1 MNTVCYL
8 CTSSRNE
15 KVFLENGIPILKCTD
30 CGHVFSSYEQDEHYA
45 GYWQEEEFDL
55 NWWDLAH
62 REIYEEFIDKFMT
75 KESGSI
81 LDVGCGLGFFV
92 KMIGE
97 RKKDW
102 RALGFEMSPQAVK
115 FAREKNGLSN
125 VYEGM
130 VQKSGIA
137 ENSLD
142 IITLWDVIEHI
153 PKPAPL
159 LDYLYSVLKPGGILF
174 MQTPNFP
181 IQLLKAR
188 IKVLLKGMREGV
200 HYLEAK
206 DHINDYS
213 RESMKRLGRNS
224 GFQDPEFHILKPILS
239 VSGASSNAA
248 VKAKLAYYYITKTLW
263 KLSMRTVFLN
273 NTLFAVYK
281 K

>member
-1 MNTVCYL
+1 M
-8 CTSSRNE
+8 
-15 KVFLENGIPILKCTD
+15 FLENGIPILKCSD
-30 CGHVFSSYEQDEHYA
+30 CGHVFSAYEQDEHYS

-55 NWWDLAH
+55 NWWDHAH
-62 REIYEEFIDKFMT
+62 REIYEEFIDKFM
-75 KESGSI
+75 KKDSGSI

-97 RKKDW
+97 KKKNW
-102 RALGFEMSPQAVK
+102 KALGFEMSPQAVK

-181 IQLLKAR
+181 VQLLKAR
-188 IKVLLKGMREGV
+188 LKKLVKGMREGV

-224 GFQDPEFHILKPILS
+224 GFQNPEFHILKPILS
-239 VSGASSNAA
+239 VSGASSGAA
-248 VKAKLAYYYITKTLW
+248 VSAKLAYYYITKTLW
-263 KLSMRTVFLN
+263 KLSMHTVFLN